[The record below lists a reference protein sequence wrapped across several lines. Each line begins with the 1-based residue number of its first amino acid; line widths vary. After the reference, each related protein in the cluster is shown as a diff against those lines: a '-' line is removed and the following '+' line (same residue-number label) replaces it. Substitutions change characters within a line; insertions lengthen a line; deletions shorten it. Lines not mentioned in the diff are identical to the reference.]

1 MQIKKPLSVICY
13 IIFLIYSMVFSEMIS
28 ASGANDLY
36 RLAIIIG
43 LFFINMLFTIWM
55 NNLDEKIYKV
65 IRLPFILLWT
75 TVTITFS
82 RIVVLPL
89 SKILMLCTFEFLIY
103 SLIIVCV
110 YMFQEHKS
118 LKEIIIH
125 CSKKRLIIFL
135 MSIFLILIFILF
147 KTYNTFVYYNKT
159 VKGNFV
165 DYKQESIHGFD
176 MEYYPTFSYV
186 INGETYIND
195 TDNPMLIRIYKS
207 EKENKVKLLYNE
219 EDPNQIVIKS
229 HVVLNIVAVFTICAG
244 TIAILYVYNKNK
256 FENKNEGK

>member
-1 MQIKKPLSVICY
+1 MQIKKPLSVISY

-43 LFFINMLFTIWM
+43 LFFVNMFFTIWM
-55 NNLDEKIYKV
+55 NNLDEKVYNI
-65 IRLPFILLWT
+65 IRVPFIVLWT
-75 TVTITFS
+75 VVTITFS
-82 RIVVLPL
+82 RIVLLPF
-89 SKILMLCTFEFLIY
+89 SQVLMLLILDFLFYYLFIIY
-103 SLIIVCV
+103 VYRII
-110 YMFQEHKS
+110 EHKTF
-118 LKEIIIH
+118 KEIVAQI
-125 CSKKRLIIFL
+125 SKKRLIIFIIAL
-135 MSIFLILIFILF
+135 FLIILFILI
-147 KTYNTFVYYNKT
+147 KTISTLSHHNNTITGY
-159 VKGNFV
+159 FV

-186 INGETYIND
+186 INGETFIND

-207 EKENKVKLLYNE
+207 EKENEVKLLYNE
-219 EDPNQIVIKS
+219 EDTNQIVIKS

-256 FENKNEGK
+256 FENKNEGE